1 MSHSA
6 LKIKDALDAWV
17 TLTGVDPEGQVFTIG
32 HNGSW
37 DIQRI
42 NKELNQALE
51 LDETGI
57 ICLILLDYFANKHLR
72 SQKFQ
77 DVTQMQKYAKD
88 FEHLHS
94 ILHSDALKQQQKI
107 FRQTTLA
114 VLDHY
119 GLKNNEI
126 QKIVLD
132 DYRIAFL
139 YRDALKS
146 MNSLETHQF
155 LHGEPETT
163 SPKFNKK
170 VYGFWNINSMLDA
183 VCSHMES
190 GISVCLIQEPEMD
203 YSYFVF
209 AVRNGGTLTVLTD
222 RGNYAHPMQKNM
234 MAQRARGMA
243 RNWDYRTSQH
253 WFPYELI
260 DVEMDHD
267 KGILTKEE
275 ATGLVQYQKEVYP
288 IKDLMD
294 LKPETVI
301 WILMMFEQIKQKYFI
316 ENHKV
321 PELSYTGEMV
331 QVSHA
336 LIERPAVKALAVSG
350 YKKLLVKPLTR
361 QDLTQ
366 DLNSYWSRDSAGAN
380 NWAVERYGDQVS
392 EEIFNQVDTGPGHQK
407 RLSKTNPRKVLTV
420 ASSGDDAVPWP
431 LAGID
436 PTDFGSKK
444 KLLKDRMYIARHN
457 QAIQIQALAQKE
469 YDETLEKIQ
478 EWFRKAISKN
488 MPCLLIAAAH
498 NLFLTHNDGW
508 VGCQYGKC
516 RLNDEQAKTN
526 ACSLYLPGQNGFY
539 GPIGSYVFNSGY
551 KGQSYDH
558 CYLTE
563 TRTALRISFYV
574 ATAQAM
580 ADLCGIPVEKLPP
593 VLRGW
598 KKETGY
604 RGNSILDAIDPM
616 DHVFKNP
623 WQRENFDVIISLSK
637 SGYNTIR
644 KEAGLPPH
652 KPWNIQKGECLMDHA
667 TLLEYG
673 QDYCPRCG
681 NFKKRMQEA

>member
-1 MSHSA
+1 MPHSA
-6 LKIKDALDAWV
+6 LKIKEALDAWI
-17 TLTGVDPEGQVFTIG
+17 TLTGVNPESKMFTIG

-37 DIQRI
+37 DIQKI
-42 NKELNQALE
+42 NEELNQALE

-57 ICLILLDYFANKHLR
+57 ICLILLDYFANEHLR

-77 DVTQMQKYAKD
+77 NVAQMQKYAKD

-94 ILHSDALKQQQKI
+94 VLHSDALKLQQKK

-114 VLDHY
+114 VLNHY

-146 MNSLETHQF
+146 MKSLEAHQF
-155 LHGEPETT
+155 LHGDPETT

-183 VCSHMES
+183 VCSHLES
-190 GISVCLIQEPEMD
+190 GISVCLIQEPEMA

-209 AVRNGGTLTVLTD
+209 AIRNGGTLTVLTD
-222 RGNYAHPMQKNM
+222 RGNYSHPMQKTM
-234 MAQRARGMA
+234 MAQRARGLA
-243 RNWDYRTSQH
+243 KKWDYRTSQH
-253 WFPYELI
+253 WFPYELVG
-260 DVEMDHD
+260 VEMDHNAE
-267 KGILTKEE
+267 ILTENKT
-275 ATGLVQYQKEVYP
+275 TGLVHYQKEVYP

-316 ENHKV
+316 ENHTV

-336 LIERPAVKALAVSG
+336 LIERPAVKALSVSG

-361 QDLTQ
+361 DDMNRDL
-366 DLNSYWSRDSAGAN
+366 DGYWDRKSAGDN
-380 NWAVERYGDQVS
+380 KWAVERYGDQVS
-392 EEIFNQVDTGPGHQK
+392 EEILNQVDTGPGHQK

-420 ASSGDDAVPWP
+420 ASSGNDTVPWA

-444 KLLKDRMYIARHN
+444 KLLRDRMYIARYN

-469 YDETLEKIQ
+469 YGETLEKIQ
-478 EWFRKAISKN
+478 KWFRKAISKN
-488 MPCLLIAAAH
+488 MPRLLNAAAH
-498 NLFLTHNDGW
+498 NLFVTHNNGEM
-508 VGCQYGKC
+508 GGNRC
-516 RLNDEQAKTN
+516 RYQLADKQKKTN
-526 ACSLYLPGQNGFY
+526 ICSLYLPGQDGFY
-539 GPIGSYVFNSGY
+539 GQLGSYVFSSGY
-551 KGQSYDH
+551 KGQSYEH
-558 CYLTE
+558 CYLTG
-563 TRTALRISFYV
+563 TRTSLRIFFCV

-580 ADLCGIPVEKLPP
+580 ADLCGIPIETLPP
-593 VLRGW
+593 VLQGW
-598 KKETGY
+598 KKRIGY
-604 RGNSILDAIDPM
+604 RGNSILDVIDPM
-616 DHVFKNP
+616 DHAFKNP
-623 WQRENFDVIISLSK
+623 WQRENFDVILSLSK

-652 KPWNIQKGECLMDHA
+652 KPWNAQKEECLMDHA
-667 TLLEYG
+667 TLIKHG
-673 QDYCPRCG
+673 QDYCPKCG
-681 NFKKRMQEA
+681 NFNR